1 MSAPDLWLPSLPSQW
16 SQLRLL
22 RRASCPWGPC
32 CSWPAASSLLL
43 SASTTITKWAGNPR
57 KCSGLGPAWA
67 WTWARAAG
75 DDTVHGSQAG
85 LQAGGVPAPSF
96 PPRHSMESAWISWD
110 SRSDKPGCGL
120 CTPPLTPYRDNSL
133 PCLSWPL
140 DSNRHSLEKSFGVWA
155 ESRLVPL
162 PGSPF

>member
-1 MSAPDLWLPSLPSQW
+1 MSAPDLWLPRLPSQW
-16 SQLRLL
+16 SLPHLL

-43 SASTTITKWAGNPR
+43 SASTTITKSAGNPR

-75 DDTVHGSQAG
+75 DFTDHGSQAG
-85 LQAGGVPAPSF
+85 PQAGRVYALPSLPGTPWNQLGSPGILGVTSQAAASASHPS
-96 PPRHSMESAWISWD
+96 P
-110 SRSDKPGCGL
+110 
-120 CTPPLTPYRDNSL
+120 PYRDNSW

-140 DSNRHSLEKSFGVWA
+140 DS
-155 ESRLVPL
+155 
-162 PGSPF
+162 